1 MKIMWK
7 LIWDHRLS
15 ILCPMI
21 FNGCGIGA
29 AVSKVSE
36 KKKIVTVTFFIPQQ
50 QKHNKNQNK
59 IICCFHHKLDKYSIL
74 RNDFPHFQRVR
85 HEGLFCCLFLNPNT
99 D

>member
-36 KKKIVTVTFFIPQQ
+36 KRKK
-50 QKHNKNQNK
+50 KSYGN
-59 IICCFHHKLDKYSIL
+59 IL
-74 RNDFPHFQRVR
+74 H
-85 HEGLFCCLFLNPNT
+85 T
-99 D
+99 TTTKT

>member
-1 MKIMWK
+1 MEYLLFEINKHHMKIMWK

-36 KKKIVTVTFFIPQQ
+36 KRRKK
-50 QKHNKNQNK
+50 
-59 IICCFHHKLDKYSIL
+59 
-74 RNDFPHFQRVR
+74 
-85 HEGLFCCLFLNPNT
+85 
-99 D
+99 

>member
-21 FNGCGIGA
+21 FNGYGIGA

-36 KKKIVTVTFFIPQQ
+36 KRRKK
-50 QKHNKNQNK
+50 
-59 IICCFHHKLDKYSIL
+59 
-74 RNDFPHFQRVR
+74 
-85 HEGLFCCLFLNPNT
+85 
-99 D
+99 

>member
-1 MKIMWK
+1 M
-7 LIWDHRLS
+7 S

-59 IICCFHHKLDKYSIL
+59 IICCFHNKIDEYSIL
-74 RNDFPHFQRVR
+74 RYDFPHFQRVR